1 MTDVSGQLSRLYRQ
15 VRMLL
20 GIGRVTSMTDTGVT
34 QMIQYQTPM
43 EVRDNTVRLA
53 EFGFSSGLPAGT
65 DVIIGFLGGDR
76 SNAVIIASNHQS
88 YRPTGLNP
96 GETLLYSQWG
106 QTIKL
111 MQSGIVINANNQ
123 PVTVN
128 NATTVIINAAT
139 GVQMNT
145 PVLKVSG
152 DIIDNANGGNT
163 ATLKNLRDAYNQ
175 HNHQVQNVQTGG
187 STVISQPPGGQLQ

>member
-1 MTDVSGQLSRLYRQ
+1 MSDSGAAQT
-15 VRMLL
+15 V
-20 GIGRVTSMTDTGVT
+20 
-34 QMIQYQTPM
+34 QYQTSM
-43 EVRDNTVRLA
+43 EVRDNTIRMA

-65 DVIIGFLGGDR
+65 DVVIGFLGGDR
-76 SNAVIIASNHQS
+76 SSAVIIASNNQAHRQ
-88 YRPTGLNP
+88 TGLLP
-96 GETLLYSQWG
+96 GETIIYSQWG
-106 QTIKL
+106 QVVKL
-111 MQSGIVINANNQ
+111 TQSGIIADANNQ
-123 PVTVN
+123 PITVN
-128 NATTVIINAAT
+128 NATTVTINAAT

-187 STVISQPPGGQLQ
+187 STVTSQPPGSLVE

>member
-1 MTDVSGQLSRLYRQ
+1 
-15 VRMLL
+15 
-20 GIGRVTSMTDTGVT
+20 
-34 QMIQYQTPM
+34 
-43 EVRDNTVRLA
+43 
-53 EFGFSSGLPAGT
+53 
-65 DVIIGFLGGDR
+65 
-76 SNAVIIASNHQS
+76 
-88 YRPTGLNP
+88 
-96 GETLLYSQWG
+96 
-106 QTIKL
+106 

-187 STVISQPPGGQLQ
+187 STVTSQPPGGQVQ